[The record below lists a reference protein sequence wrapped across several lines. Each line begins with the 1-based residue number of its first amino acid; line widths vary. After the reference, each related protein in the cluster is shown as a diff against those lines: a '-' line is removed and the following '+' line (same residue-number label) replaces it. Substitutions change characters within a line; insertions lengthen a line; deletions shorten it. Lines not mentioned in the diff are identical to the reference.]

1 MLRRDALR
9 FFGQG
14 AAGLSLAPL
23 AASFNAAQAATT
35 DSEDYKALVCI
46 FLFGGNDQANTVV
59 PNGASAHQAYTRARP
74 DLALSL
80 NTLAPLTGTALG
92 LHPALADVQSLF
104 NQGKAALV
112 ANVGTLVQPTSK
124 AEWNKGNATVAVP
137 KQLFSHS
144 DQATVWQTAAP
155 TASVKTGWLGRLS
168 DTLGPQFNTGSA
180 VPFVFS
186 AGAPNI
192 LTVGNATDPF
202 QVSASGAA
210 EAAMSTFL
218 FGATRT
224 QAATNEILG
233 AGGAHPMMRQWSR
246 IGMRALG
253 TSKTINTALNSVSLN
268 SVFPTT
274 SIGQQLNVIA
284 KLIAARK
291 QLGHRR
297 QVFFA
302 SMLGFDQHDNLL
314 YNHNKNLVLLND
326 AIKAFYASTVA
337 LGISDRVTSFTAS
350 DFGRALQ
357 SNGKGSDHGWGSHHF
372 VIGGGVKGGAI
383 YGKFP
388 TVGLGTAEDAGQGR
402 LIPSTAMDQYAA
414 TLGKWLGAD
423 AAALNNALPNLKNF
437 ATADLGF
444 MA

>member
-23 AASFNAAQAATT
+23 AASFNAAQAATADT
-35 DSEDYKALVCI
+35 EDFKALVCI
-46 FLFGGNDQANTVV
+46 FLFGGNDHANTVV
-59 PNGASAHQAYTRARP
+59 PNGAAAYQAYAKARP
-74 DLALSL
+74 ELALGLS
-80 NTLAPLTGTALG
+80 TLAPLTGTALG
-92 LHPALADVQSLF
+92 LHPALVDVQALF

-124 AEWNKGNATVAVP
+124 AEWNRGYATVPVP

-144 DQATVWQTAAP
+144 DQSTVWQTAAP
-155 TASVKTGWLGRLS
+155 TSSVKTGWLGRMS
-168 DTLGPQFNTGSA
+168 DTLGTQYNAGSTA
-180 VPFVFS
+180 PFVFS

-192 LTVGNATDPF
+192 LTVGNTTEPF
-202 QVSASGAA
+202 QVSANGAA

-233 AGGAHPMMRQWSR
+233 AGGNHPMMRQWSR
-246 IGMRALG
+246 VGMRALG
-253 TSKTINTALNSVSLN
+253 TSKTINTALNAVSL
-268 SVFPTT
+268 STPFPTT

-284 KLIAARK
+284 KLIAARR

-297 QVFFA
+297 QVYFA
-302 SMLGFDQHDNLL
+302 SMVGFDQHDNLL
-314 YNHNKNLVLLND
+314 YNHNRNLVMLNE

-337 LGISDRVTSFTAS
+337 LGISDKVTSFTAS

-357 SNGKGSDHGWGSHHF
+357 SNGKGSDHGWGGHHF
-372 VIGGGVKGGAI
+372 VIGGGVKGGTV

-388 TVGLGTAEDAGQGR
+388 TVALGTAEDAGQGR
-402 LIPSTAMDQYAA
+402 LIPTTGMDQYAA

-423 AAALNNALPNLKNF
+423 AEGLNNALPNLKNF

-444 MA
+444 LT